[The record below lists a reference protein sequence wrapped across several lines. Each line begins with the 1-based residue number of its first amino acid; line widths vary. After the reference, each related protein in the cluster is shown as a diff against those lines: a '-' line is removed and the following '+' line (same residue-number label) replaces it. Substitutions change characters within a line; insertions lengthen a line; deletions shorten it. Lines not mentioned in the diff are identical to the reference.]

1 MYNFSDESASRFSR
15 LIGGCEST
23 RASRGK
29 LQLVTCDGHIMMGTS
44 EDSLIISLPFQLG
57 EDTKAST
64 QLWRK
69 EYDKNNHYQRKKITA
84 ILQKRRS
91 GSVKSSKHP
100 FKRLDK
106 SQHTN
111 NFICLVNEL
120 VHAHPYVTYA
130 LTHIIVL
137 QLL

>member
-1 MYNFSDESASRFSR
+1 MKRQAVFSR
-15 LIGGCEST
+15 LIGGCESS

-44 EDSLIISLPFQLG
+44 EDSLIIPLPFQLG
-57 EDTKAST
+57 EDNKAKK
-64 QLWRK
+64 QLWERD
-69 EYDKNNHYQRKKITA
+69 YDKNNHYQRKKITA
-84 ILQKRRS
+84 TLQKRQR

-106 SQHTN
+106 SQYAN

-120 VHAHPYVTYA
+120 AHAHPYVTYA
-130 LTHIIVL
+130 LIRIIML
-137 QLL
+137 